1 MRKDVIRFE
10 LRLSEMLI
18 IESALYALEREAVKT
33 FNEDKHDFYSL
44 SQIMDRTKAYKELY
58 QLKKIFHALIEMKQK
73 ELQNEKK

>member
-1 MRKDVIRFE
+1 MRKDVIQVE

-18 IESALYALEREAVKT
+18 IASALDALEREAVKT

-58 QLKKIFHALIEMKQK
+58 QLKKIFHALIKIK
-73 ELQNEKK
+73 EKEIQNETK

>member
-1 MRKDVIRFE
+1 MRKDIIKFE
-10 LRLSEMLI
+10 LRLSEMRI

-33 FNEDKHDFYSL
+33 FNEEKREYYSL
-44 SQIMDRTKAYKELY
+44 EEIFKRTQPYKELH